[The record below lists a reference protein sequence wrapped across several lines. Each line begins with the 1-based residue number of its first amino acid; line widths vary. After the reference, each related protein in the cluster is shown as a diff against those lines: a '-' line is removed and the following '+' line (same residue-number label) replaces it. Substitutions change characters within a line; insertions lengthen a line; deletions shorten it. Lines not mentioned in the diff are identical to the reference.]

1 MLDEPVKRL
10 RERKGA
16 RSSEPSRQALAP
28 FASTGG
34 SLKKAMPSGRS
45 SRSLSQARHRI
56 EELRR
61 EIRRHD
67 VLYYVLDR
75 PEISDEA
82 YDRIFGELERL
93 EEAFPRLVTPD
104 SPTQRVGGTPLPS
117 FPEVRHLTPMLSLDS
132 VGDSG
137 EVRRFDGR
145 VRQAL
150 GRRVS
155 YVAEPKFDGLSVEVV
170 YEDGLLS
177 RASTRGDG
185 ARGEGVTENVKTI
198 RSVPLRLAG
207 PARSAPKLLAVRG
220 EVLMPIGA
228 FAEVNRE
235 LERRGEPLFANPRN
249 AAAGS
254 LRQLDPRI
262 TAKRRLEIVFYEIL
276 AREGGAPFRT
286 HWDALEAFEKWGLKV
301 PAFRRRLAAFEDIFE
316 YHREMERRRG
326 SLAYEIDG
334 VVVKVDDLGFRRKL
348 RSTARHPRWAL
359 AFKFAPRGEE
369 TAIRSIV
376 VGVGR
381 TGLLTPVAV
390 LSPVRVGGVTVTRA
404 TLHNREEVARKDLRA
419 GDRVRVVRAGD
430 VIPEVVERVGRAR
443 RKGRPFAMPGR
454 CPECGS
460 RIEREGPFDRCVSG
474 LSCPAQ
480 RTASIRHFGS
490 REAMDIRGLGPRTV
504 GHLVAAGLVRNVAD
518 LYALSEADLAGLER
532 FAETSAA
539 NLVSRIEESKTA
551 ELSRFLYALGI
562 PEVGQQTA
570 RDLAARFGSLE
581 ALRDA
586 RPEQLEEVEGI
597 GPSVAGS
604 IARFFRRSE
613 NRRIVDLCLRRGVR
627 PRAPRAARRGP
638 LAGKVIVFTGAL
650 ESLSRGESEDLAR
663 RAGARPSASVSRRT
677 SYVIA
682 GSDPGSKLD
691 RAKRLGVPVLSEKRF
706 LSLARAS

>member
-1 MLDEPVKRL
+1 MKEAAPSARL
-10 RERKGA
+10 
-16 RSSEPSRQALAP
+16 SR
-28 FASTGG
+28 T
-34 SLKKAMPSGRS
+34 
-45 SRSLSQARHRI
+45 LSQTRKRA

-61 EIRRHD
+61 EIRWHD

-82 YDRIFGELERL
+82 YDRLFEELKGF
-93 EEAFPRLVTPD
+93 EEAFPGLVTPD

-117 FPEVRHLTPMLSLDS
+117 FPQVRHLAPMLSLDS
-132 VGDSG
+132 VGEAG

-150 GRRVS
+150 GRRAS

-185 ARGEGVTENVKTI
+185 VRGEAVTENIKAI

-207 PARSAPKLLAVRG
+207 PAGSVPKLLAVRG
-220 EVLMPIGA
+220 EVLMPIEA
-228 FAEVNRE
+228 FAELNRE
-235 LERRGEPLFANPRN
+235 LERRNEPLFANPRN

-254 LRQLDPRI
+254 LRQLDSRI
-262 TAKRRLEIVFYEIL
+262 TAKRHLEVVFYEIL
-276 AREGGAPFRT
+276 ARQGGAASRT
-286 HWDALEAFEKWGLKV
+286 HWEVLEALEKWGLRV
-301 PAFRRRLAAFEDIFE
+301 PAFRRRLATFEDVFD
-316 YHREMERRRG
+316 YHRETERRRDL
-326 SLAYEIDG
+326 LAYEIDG
-334 VVVKVDDLGFRRKL
+334 VVVKVDDLASRRRL

-369 TAIRSIV
+369 TAIQRIV

-390 LSPVRVGGVTVTRA
+390 LSPVKVGGVTVTRA

-443 RKGRPFAMPGR
+443 RRGRPFAMPER

-460 RIEREGPFDRCVSG
+460 RIEREGPFDRCVNG
-474 LSCPAQ
+474 LACPAQ

-504 GHLVAAGLVRNVAD
+504 EHLVATGLVRSVAD
-518 LYALSEADLAGLER
+518 LFALSEADLAGLER
-532 FAETSAA
+532 FAETSAG
-539 NLVSRIEESKTA
+539 NLAAWIEESKTA
-551 ELSRFLYALGI
+551 DLSRFLYALGI

-570 RDLAARFGSLE
+570 RDLADHFGSLE
-581 ALRDA
+581 ALRSA
-586 RPEQLEEVEGI
+586 GPERLQEVEGI

-604 IARFFRRSE
+604 IVRFFRSPE

-627 PRAPRAARRGP
+627 AGAPRAARRGP

-663 RAGARPSASVSRRT
+663 RMGARPSASVSRRT
-677 SYVIA
+677 SYVVT
-682 GSDPGSKLD
+682 GSEPGSKLD
-691 RAKRLGVPVLSEKRF
+691 RAKKLGVPVLSEKRF